1 MNAPAAT
8 GADTRTGLDVHQLDA
23 LAAYLRR
30 HVGAGPGA
38 IEARPLTG
46 GQSNPTI
53 LVESGSQRWV
63 VRRKPA
69 GALLASA
76 HAIDREF
83 RVMRA
88 LQDSA
93 VPVPRMHAY
102 CDDAACIGVPFYVME
117 HVQGRTFTDPAL
129 PGLAV
134 AQRQRIY
141 QSLGRTI
148 AAVHSVDV
156 QALGLADYGR
166 PQGFLRRQLQRWTT
180 QYRASQTEDIAS
192 MESLI
197 GWLEQHLPDTD
208 DPCLVHGDFRIDNVL
223 FHPEREEVV
232 AVIDW
237 ELSALGHGLVDFAY
251 HAMAWRVSAQEFRGM
266 RGEDLA
272 ALGIPDEAAY
282 LRAYCAQ
289 RGLPLPADWTA
300 HLAFN
305 MFRMAAILQGILH
318 RALNGNAAAAD
329 ALETGRRA
337 RLMADAGWRLVSA
350 AA

>member
-1 MNAPAAT
+1 MNAPAS
-8 GADTRTGLDVHQLDA
+8 TGLDPCQLDA
-23 LAAYLRR
+23 LATYLRR
-30 HVGAGPGA
+30 HVGAGPGPLQA
-38 IEARPLTG
+38 QPLTG
-46 GQSNPTI
+46 GQSNPTM

-69 GALLASA
+69 GPLLASA

-88 LQDSA
+88 LQGSA
-93 VPVPRMHAY
+93 VPVPEVQAY
-102 CDDAACIGVPFYVME
+102 CDDAACIGVPFYVMQ
-117 HVQGRTFTDPAL
+117 HVQGRSFTDPAL
-129 PGLAV
+129 PGLTV

-141 QSLGRTI
+141 LALGRTI
-148 AAVHSVDV
+148 AALHCVDV
-156 QALGLADYGR
+156 LALGLSDYGR

-180 QYRASQTEDIAS
+180 QYRASQTEHIAS

-197 GWLEQHLPDTD
+197 AWLEQHLPDSD

-251 HAMAWRVSAQEFRGM
+251 HAMAWRVTAQEFRGM
-266 RGEDLA
+266 RGENLA
-272 ALGIPDEAAY
+272 TLGIPDEGAY
-282 LRAYCAQ
+282 LRAYCDQ
-289 RGLPLPADWTA
+289 RGVAVPVDWTCY
-300 HLAFN
+300 LAFN

-318 RALNGNAAAAD
+318 RALHGNAAAAD
-329 ALETGRRA
+329 ALDNGRKA
-337 RLMADAGWRLVSA
+337 RLMADAGWRLVNEA
-350 AA
+350 R

>member
-1 MNAPAAT
+1 MNALAT
-8 GADTRTGLDVHQLDA
+8 GSDTRTGLDAGQLDA
-23 LAAYLRR
+23 LADYLRR

-53 LVESGSQRWV
+53 LVESGSRRWV

-83 RVMRA
+83 LVMRA
-88 LQDSA
+88 LQNSA
-93 VPVPRMHAY
+93 VPVPEVYAY
-102 CDDAACIGVPFYVME
+102 CEDATCIGVPFYVME

-129 PGLAV
+129 PGLTV
-134 AQRQRIY
+134 DQRQRVY
-141 QSLGRTI
+141 QALGRTI
-148 AAVHSVDV
+148 AALHGVDV

-166 PQGFLRRQLQRWTT
+166 PRGFLRRQLQRWTA
-180 QYRASQTEDIAS
+180 QYRASQTENIDA
-192 MESLI
+192 MERLI
-197 GWLEQHLPDTD
+197 GWLEQHLPDSD
-208 DPCLVHGDFRIDNVL
+208 DPCLVHGDFRIDNLL

-272 ALGIPDEAAY
+272 ALGIPSEAAY
-282 LRAYCAQ
+282 LRAYCER
-289 RGLPLPADWTA
+289 RGLPEPADWTA
-300 HLAFN
+300 LLAFN

-318 RALNGNAAAAD
+318 RALNGNAAASD
-329 ALETGRRA
+329 ALDNGRKA
-337 RLMADAGWRLVSA
+337 RLMAEAGWRLVGTA
-350 AA
+350 R

>member
-1 MNAPAAT
+1 MSAPAS
-8 GADTRTGLDVHQLDA
+8 TGLDARQLDA
-23 LAAYLRR
+23 LASYLRR
-30 HVGAGPGA
+30 HVGAGPGPLL
-38 IEARPLTG
+38 ARPLTG

-69 GALLASA
+69 GTLLASA
-76 HAIDREF
+76 HAIDREY

-88 LQDSA
+88 LQGSA
-93 VPVPRMHAY
+93 VPVPEMHAY
-102 CDDAACIGVPFYVME
+102 CDDAACIGVPFYVMQ

-129 PGLAV
+129 PGLTV
-134 AQRQRIY
+134 DQRQRVY
-141 QSLGRTI
+141 QSLGSTI

-156 QALGLADYGR
+156 PALGLADYGR
-166 PQGFLRRQLQRWTT
+166 PQGFLRRQLQRWTA
-180 QYRASQTEDIAS
+180 QYRASQTEHIAS

-197 GWLEQHLPDTD
+197 AWLEQHLPEGD

-272 ALGIPDEAAY
+272 ALGIPSEGAY
-282 LRAYCAQ
+282 LRAYCDQ
-289 RGLPLPADWTA
+289 RGLSAPSDWTGY
-300 HLAFN
+300 LAFN

-329 ALETGRRA
+329 ALDNGRKA
-337 RLMADAGWRLVSA
+337 RLMADAGWRLVNGA
-350 AA
+350 G

>member
-1 MNAPAAT
+1 MSASA
-8 GADTRTGLDVHQLDA
+8 GTGLDARQLDA
-23 LAAYLRR
+23 LASYLRR
-30 HVGAGPGA
+30 QVGAGSGPLQV
-38 IEARPLTG
+38 RPLTG
-46 GQSNPTI
+46 GQSNPTV

-69 GALLASA
+69 GPLLASA

-88 LQDSA
+88 LQGSA
-93 VPVPRMHAY
+93 VPVPEVYAY
-102 CDDAACIGVPFYVME
+102 CDDAACIGVPFYVMQ
-117 HVQGRTFTDPAL
+117 HVHGRTFTDPAL
-129 PGLAV
+129 PGLTV
-134 AQRQRIY
+134 DQRQRVY
-141 QSLGRTI
+141 QALGSTI
-148 AAVHSVDV
+148 AALHSADV

-180 QYRASQTEDIAS
+180 QYRASQTEDMPA
-192 MESLI
+192 MESLMA
-197 GWLEQHLPDTD
+197 WLEQHLPDSD
-208 DPCLVHGDFRIDNVL
+208 DPCLVHGDFRIDNLL
-223 FHPEREEVV
+223 FHPEREEVL

-272 ALGIPDEAAY
+272 TLGIPSEDAY
-282 LRAYCAQ
+282 LRAYCHQ
-289 RGLPLPADWTA
+289 RGLAAPADWTA
-300 HLAFN
+300 LMAFN

-318 RALNGNAAAAD
+318 RALTGNAAAAD

-337 RLMADAGWRLVSA
+337 RRMAEAGWRLVNEGA
-350 AA
+350 